1 MSDGYSFYSPNGN
14 DDRRLHYLMFLLDS
28 NYSPKIIEDLIKI
41 MEVKQD
47 NLYGNN
53 GELIEYFYDNEL
65 VEDHKAT
72 DATAVMQSLSCHCKK
87 CMAKAANRER

>member
-1 MSDGYSFYSPNGN
+1 MSDGYSINGN
-14 DDRRLHYLMFLLDS
+14 DDRRLNYLMFLLDS

-53 GELIEYFYDNEL
+53 GELLE
-65 VEDHKAT
+65 
-72 DATAVMQSLSCHCKK
+72 
-87 CMAKAANRER
+87 

>member
-1 MSDGYSFYSPNGN
+1 MSDGYSINGN
-14 DDRRLHYLMFLLDS
+14 DDRRLNYLMFLLDS

-47 NLYGNN
+47 TLYGNN
-53 GELIEYFYDNEL
+53 GELLEYFYDNEL
-65 VEDHKAT
+65 VEDHKAP
-72 DATAVMQSLSCHCKK
+72 DATAVIMQSLSCHCKK